1 MFEEIL
7 QEQYENQKQVD
18 AMGMN
23 YLYDEDVEVCSYVFN
38 QLQGLNVSC
47 VNSGRNIS
55 IDELINRTLNEIKVF
70 GDDIYSK
77 VQQLI
82 KEVPIEMV
90 DTGDISQFSTGVSYT
105 SYTMGDKKI
114 VISDSGEINKYL
126 IPKNLNELS
135 VYHFGH
141 EQIHAIKETNYNEY
155 VDNIV
160 LGETIPIFYE
170 LMIYNPDEVL
180 KKELIKFRMQY
191 MLINAEEYLI
201 FSSLLSENY
210 INDIIYNEKERIG
223 KETRLYEY
231 LRTKVGCYL
240 NSFYYA
246 VILYKMYKET
256 PDMILCLVSRVLNHE
271 MTTLDMLNFLGIYG
285 DIQGEVFEKE
295 LGKIRKIIK

>member
-1 MFEEIL
+1 MFEEML
-7 QEQYENQKQVD
+7 REQYENQKQVD
-18 AMGMN
+18 SIGMN

-38 QLQGLNVSC
+38 QLQGLNVSLI
-47 VNSGRNIS
+47 NSGRNIS
-55 IDELINRTLNEIKVF
+55 LNELIDGTLNELKVL
-70 GDDIYSK
+70 GNDVHSK

-82 KEVPIEMV
+82 KEVPIEMI
-90 DTGDISQFSTGVSYT
+90 DTGDTEQFSTCVSYT
-105 SYTMGDKKI
+105 SYTMGDKEI
-114 VISDSGEINKYL
+114 IIGDSGEISKYL
-126 IPKNLNELS
+126 VPKNLNELS
-135 VYHFGH
+135 IYHFGH
-141 EQIHAIKETNYNEY
+141 EQIHAIKETNYKEY

-170 LMIYNPDEVL
+170 LMIYNHDEVL

-210 INDIIYNEKERIG
+210 INDIIYNEKEKIG

-256 PDMILCLVSRVLNHE
+256 PDMILYFVSKVLNHE
-271 MTTLDMLNFLGIYG
+271 MTTLDMLRSLDIYG
-285 DIQGEVFEKE
+285 DIHGEVFEKE
-295 LGKIRKIIK
+295 LGKIKKIIK